1 MGDPQWL
8 AYLDQV
14 KTQVQGGTNPDFAA
28 RLTALLDAQGAAA
41 PPPPGHNQGGG
52 DRLRG
57 SGGLLNS
64 DDDASSTS
72 GRTASSHYEKIPTD
86 IPIQKFPYGKPG
98 ADLREY
104 AKRFRRAVKTVTNA
118 ATEERLDELC
128 LMWFP
133 LKLPDEAQ
141 SIYQGCQHKDSDW
154 NLLVEELE
162 EKMEDPVI
170 RRNWVR
176 DLGAYKR
183 PAGMSLQVYKANVLG
198 YVHKYSPAVV
208 HCPKSYEMECYN
220 RFVHGLELDWREAI
234 DAGIPFG
241 KETMERAYNQ
251 AIKYELRRKESK
263 QVGFTG
269 AAMTDS
275 ERDQMQRLRLEVAE
289 VKTEVDSIKRSRSRD
304 RHDKSGSRSHSPN
317 SYKKNHFHK
326 VRNHK
331 NSPHHSCNREERR
344 SSRSREDGYRS
355 STSGKSGSSTSR
367 SRSQSREDYRAI
379 QTADEDSDS
388 EVIGARAKA
397 MTESISKAILEGM
410 KGLGVKS
417 RKGSSSSTAST
428 ASAGR
433 SSGKSKSKSKN

>member
-1 MGDPQWL
+1 MSDPQWL

-14 KTQVQGGTNPDFAA
+14 KTQAQGGTNPDFAA
-28 RLTALLDAQGAAA
+28 RLTALLDAGAAA
-41 PPPPGHNQGGG
+41 PPPPGRNQGGG

-64 DDDASSTS
+64 DDDTSSAS

-128 LMWFP
+128 LLWFP

-141 SIYQGCQHKDSDW
+141 SIYQGCEHKESDW
-154 NLLVEELE
+154 NLLVEELD

-176 DLGAYKR
+176 DLAAYKR

-198 YVHKYSPAVV
+198 YVRKYSPAVV
-208 HCPKSYEMECYN
+208 NCQKSYEMECYN

-234 DAGIPFG
+234 DAGIPYG
-241 KETMERAYNQ
+241 KETIERAYNQ

-275 ERDQMQRLRLEVAE
+275 ERDQMQRLRWDVAE
-289 VKTEVDSIKRSRSRD
+289 MKTEVDSIKKSRHRD
-304 RHDKSGSRSHSPN
+304 RQDHTGSRSLGPHS
-317 SYKKNHFHK
+317 
-326 VRNHK
+326 RNDEGKHQ
-331 NSPHHSCNREERR
+331 NRTSHRQSGQKGEAG
-344 SSRSREDGYRS
+344 DCS
-355 STSGKSGSSTSR
+355 STSGKSGSSS
-367 SRSQSREDYRAI
+367 SLSEEDLRAI
-379 QTADEDSDS
+379 QSAEEDSDS
-388 EVIGARAKA
+388 EAIKARAKV
-397 MTESISKAILEGM
+397 MTETISKAISEGM
-410 KGLGVKS
+410 KGLSVKP
-417 RKGSSSSTAST
+417 RKGSSSST

-433 SSGKSKSKSKN
+433 SSGKSKKVMGR

>member
-1 MGDPQWL
+1 MSDPQWL

-14 KTQVQGGTNPDFAA
+14 KTQAQGGTNPDFAA
-28 RLTALLDAQGAAA
+28 RLTALLDAGAAA
-41 PPPPGHNQGGG
+41 PPPPGRNQGGG

-64 DDDASSTS
+64 DDDTSSAS

-128 LMWFP
+128 LSWFP

-154 NLLVEELE
+154 KLLIEELE

-183 PAGMSLQVYKANVLG
+183 PAGMTLQVYKANVLG
-198 YVHKYSPAVV
+198 YVHKYSPTVV
-208 HCPKSYEMECYN
+208 SNPKAYEMECYN

-251 AIKYELRRKESK
+251 AIKYELRRKEAK

-275 ERDQMQRLRLEVAE
+275 ERDQMQRLRLDLAE
-289 VKTEVDSIKRSRSRD
+289 MKTEVDSMKRSSRRD
-304 RHDKSGSRSHSPN
+304 RHDKSSSRSHSPN
-317 SYKKNHFHK
+317 SGKKHFHK
-326 VRNHK
+326 VKNHK
-331 NSPHHSCNREERR
+331 NSPHHSRNKEGRR
-344 SSRSREDGYRS
+344 SRSKEDGYKS
-355 STSGKSGSSTSR
+355 STSGRSGSSTGR

-388 EVIGARAKA
+388 EVIGARAKV
-397 MTESISKAILEGM
+397 MTETISKAILEGM